1 MKKLIV
7 LVAAV
12 VLAAGSIF
20 GLEAQNRNDLKIPV
34 SIYLPDA
41 ETSIPGDAAKQLQN
55 KITALAAQCGMGAT
69 EDFAQF
75 YVTCVATTLDQH
87 VIPGAPTKYS
97 YELDLTFHLVDAFA
111 KKIFNSTSLTVKGVG
126 NSETQA
132 YVNCFRRIPPASPQL
147 KEFFN
152 SSNQKVKS
160 YYESQRESIIS
171 MAQALAKVYKY
182 DEALFRLALY
192 PEACAGYEKV
202 VEVATGIY
210 QKYIDDLA
218 NRNLAKARSIWNA
231 GLNASAAEAAA
242 LYLAEIMPEA
252 SCYQEALAL
261 SNEIKERVGSDID
274 YVRSLEARDNAQMMD
289 LANKAHQAELERI
302 KAWKEVG
309 VAYGNNQ
316 KEKTYHDAWVVR

>member
-1 MKKLIV
+1 MKKFIV
-7 LVAAV
+7 SFAAV
-12 VLAAGSIF
+12 MLAAGSLF
-20 GLEAQNRNDLKIPV
+20 GLQAQNSGEQKIPV
-34 SIYLPDA
+34 SVYLP
-41 ETSIPGDAAKQLQN
+41 EECSIPADACKMLQN
-55 KITALAAQCGMGAT
+55 KLTTIAAQSGMGAT

-75 YVTCVATTLDQH
+75 YVTCVATTLDKH

-97 YELDLTFHLVDAFA
+97 QELDLTFHLVDAFA
-111 KKIFNSTSLTVKGVG
+111 KKIFHSTSLTVKGVG
-126 NSETQA
+126 NTETQA
-132 YVNCFRRIPPASPQL
+132 YVNSFRRIPPASPQL
-147 KEFFN
+147 KEFFTT
-152 SSNQKVKS
+152 SNRKVKA
-160 YYESQRESIIS
+160 YYEDQRESIIRI
-171 MAQALAKVYKY
+171 AQSLAKVYKY
-182 DEALFRLALY
+182 DEALFQLALY

-202 VEVATGIY
+202 VEVASGIY

-231 GLNASAAEAAA
+231 GLNAAAAEAAA
-242 LYLAEIMPEA
+242 PYLAEILPEA
-252 SCYQEALAL
+252 SCYKEALTL
-261 SNEIKERVGSDID
+261 SEEIKQRVGSDID